1 MVGALRRD
9 EPVVGA
15 AELDDD
21 RSPVAAGGAA
31 RNEVGGSE
39 EQEADG

>member
-1 MVGALRRD
+1 M
-9 EPVVGA
+9 GA
-15 AELDDD
+15 AELDGD

-31 RNEVGGSE
+31 GDEVGGSE